1 MCPPG
6 ATFRSGTRAAEGR
19 LRRRDRA
26 GAQDAPAGFTLAGG
40 RIPAGLDTIRLTLA
54 ALASTRAAAV
64 LRMVG
69 RAQIRGQTVSRPVV
83 PAEDMMQAFSYRH
96 LVPAQELLVAVT
108 KGRPQVP
115 GLGLAVRLPVR
126 IPAGGTAKVRFTL
139 PALAGLADLQAEL
152 SEPPKGVV
160 LQSAITVSGSLV
172 LVLRADED
180 VVEPGLRDNLI
191 VEVFTETARPQ
202 QGKQAAKPGQARVG
216 RLFAGHPH

>member
-1 MCPPG
+1 
-6 ATFRSGTRAAEGR
+6 
-19 LRRRDRA
+19 
-26 GAQDAPAGFTLAGG
+26 
-40 RIPAGLDTIRLTLA
+40 
-54 ALASTRAAAV
+54 
-64 LRMVG
+64 MVG

-108 KGRPQVP
+108 KGRPQAP

-126 IPAGGTAKVRFTL
+126 IPAGGTAEVRFTL
-139 PALAGLADLQAEL
+139 PARAALADLQAEL

-202 QGKQAAKPGQARVG
+202 QGKQAAKPGQRVSVG
-216 RLFAGHPH
+216 FLPAIPIEIVQR